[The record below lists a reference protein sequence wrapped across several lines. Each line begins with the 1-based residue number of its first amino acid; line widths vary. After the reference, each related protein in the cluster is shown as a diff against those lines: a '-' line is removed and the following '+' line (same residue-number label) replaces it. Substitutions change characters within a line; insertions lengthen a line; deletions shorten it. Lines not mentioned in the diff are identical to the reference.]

1 MATPTR
7 TSHRL
12 PGVLGEILVDVRAA
26 SRATPQPAVL
36 LVHGFKGFKD
46 YAFLPPFA
54 ERLAKAGFAAV
65 TMSVSGSGVDEAGDF
80 TRLDRFR
87 KNTYSMELDDL
98 HIVVNALR
106 AGELGIAPPT
116 SLGVVGHSRG
126 GGMALLLAREVPAV
140 RAVVTWAGIG
150 VARRHT
156 DRELA
161 MWRKIGTI
169 EILHERLRM
178 RLPLDFDVAEDC
190 LAHEHGRLDI
200 LVAAR
205 TLGRPW
211 LQVHGTAD
219 GTVTFEEAQRLAAE
233 AGAGH
238 ETLWLDGADHTFG
251 AVHPWRG
258 PTPDCE
264 RTFDATALFLARH
277 LP

>member
-7 TSHRL
+7 TTHRL
-12 PGVLGEILVDVRAA
+12 PGAFGEILVDVRAA

-54 ERLAKAGFAAV
+54 ERLAKGGFAAITV
-65 TMSVSGSGVDEAGDF
+65 SVSGSGVDEAGDF

-87 KNTYSMELDDL
+87 KNTYSIELDDL
-98 HIVVNALR
+98 HVVVQALH
-106 AGELGIAPPT
+106 AGELDVAPPT

-126 GGMALLLAREVPAV
+126 GGMALLLAREAPAV
-140 RAVVTWAGIG
+140 RAVATWAGIG

-161 MWRKIGTI
+161 MWKKLGTI
-169 EILHERLRM
+169 EILHQRLRI

-200 LVAAR
+200 PAAAR
-205 TLGRPW
+205 ALARPW
-211 LQVHGTAD
+211 LQVHGTTD
-219 GTVTFEEAQRLAAE
+219 GTVTFEEAERLAAE

-238 ETLWLDGADHTFG
+238 ESLWLEGADHTFG

-264 RTFDATALFLARH
+264 RVFDATARFLASH

>member
-7 TSHRL
+7 TSHRI
-12 PGVLGEILVDVRAA
+12 PGALGEILVDVRAA

-65 TMSVSGSGVDEAGDF
+65 TVSVSGSGVDEAGDF
-80 TRLDRFR
+80 TRLERFR
-87 KNTYSMELDDL
+87 KNTYSIELDDL
-98 HIVVNALR
+98 HVTVQALR
-106 AGELGIAPPT
+106 AGELGVAPPT

-126 GGMALLLAREVPAV
+126 GGMALLFAREVPAV
-140 RAVVTWAGIG
+140 RAVATWAGIG

-156 DRELA
+156 DRELEI
-161 MWRKIGTI
+161 WRKLGTI
-169 EILHERLRM
+169 EILHQRLRI

-200 LVAAR
+200 PAAAR
-205 TLGRPW
+205 ALDRPW

-219 GTVTFEEAQRLAAE
+219 GTVTFEEAERLAAD

-238 ETLWLDGADHTFG
+238 EPLWLEGADHTFG

-258 PTPDCE
+258 PTPACE
-264 RTFDATALFLARH
+264 QVFDATARFLARH

>member
-7 TSHRL
+7 TTHRL
-12 PGVLGEILVDVRAA
+12 PGALGEILVDVRAA

-54 ERLAKAGFAAV
+54 ERLAKGGFAAITV
-65 TMSVSGSGVDEAGDF
+65 SVSGSGVDEAGDF

-87 KNTYSMELDDL
+87 KNTYSIELDDL
-98 HIVVNALR
+98 HVVVRALL
-106 AGELGIAPPT
+106 AGELDLAPPT

-140 RAVVTWAGIG
+140 RAVATWAGIG

-161 MWRKIGTI
+161 MWRKLGTI
-169 EILHERLRM
+169 EILHQRLRI

-200 LVAAR
+200 PAASR
-205 TLGRPW
+205 ALARPW

-219 GTVTFEEAQRLAAE
+219 GTVTFEEAERLAAD
-233 AGAGH
+233 AGTGH
-238 ETLWLDGADHTFG
+238 ESLWLEGADHTFG

-258 PTPDCE
+258 PTPECE
-264 RTFDATALFLARH
+264 RVFDATARFLARH